1 MMRMKKRCGISSC
14 KKWLRDIVIYSG
26 AVRRKRVSKQV
37 TPVDAQNITGLSDIK
52 YGSREE
58 APKSHLRVASS
69 PGTSAGSVGKAGIT
83 RAKRTCRASR
93 LIVWKMA
100 YCLHLPTTCTLW
112 PYPTTLYIHTSLL
125 LCAPRDTFVAHYA
138 KDTNRFSMLDS
149 KEMINN
155 KCTFTKI

>member
-1 MMRMKKRCGISSC
+1 MRNLIAQKVTA
-14 KKWLRDIVIYSG
+14 RDIVIYSG

-37 TPVDAQNITGLSDIK
+37 TPVDARTITGLSDIK
-52 YGSREE
+52 YGPRGGSL
-58 APKSHLRVASS
+58 AKSHLRVASS

-112 PYPTTLYIHTSLL
+112 PYSTTLYIHPPFF
-125 LCAPRDTFVAHYA
+125 CDPQDTFVATTLRIRIDFLCLIR
-138 KDTNRFSMLDS
+138 KEIINLKNRIF
-149 KEMINN
+149 K
-155 KCTFTKI
+155 KI